1 MGKWSDTHA
10 LYPLFKKIEQLCEYI
25 LSASFTRSGSW
36 RNKPVNVVASSF
48 SHTKWIFLFA
58 ANGEIL
64 PHTFFGDTIIR
75 MRNVRFDSTP
85 ALAIKLKTEICE
97 TFPSC
102 LGRTTAGQ
110 TLK

>member
-1 MGKWSDTHA
+1 MGSW
-10 LYPLFKKIEQLCEYI
+10 QLREYI
-25 LSASFTRSGSW
+25 LSVSITRSGSW

-48 SHTKWIFLFA
+48 PHTKCIFLFA

-64 PHTFFGDTIIR
+64 SHTFFGDTVIR

-85 ALAIKLKTEICE
+85 ALAVKLKTKICE

-102 LGRTTAGQ
+102 LVRTTAGQ
-110 TLK
+110 ALKQK

>member
-1 MGKWSDTHA
+1 MGSWE
-10 LYPLFKKIEQLCEYI
+10 LREYI
-25 LSASFTRSGSW
+25 LSVSITRSGSW
-36 RNKPVNVVASSF
+36 RNKPENVVASSF

-64 PHTFFGDTIIR
+64 SHTFFGDTVRR

-85 ALAIKLKTEICE
+85 ALAVKLKTKICE

-102 LGRTTAGQ
+102 LVRTTAGQ
-110 TLK
+110 ALKQK